1 VRGSRVATAT
11 AFAVLAT
18 LAPVLLLSS
27 PVQAEPQKLK
37 VSRSAAG
44 PWTDRLDTALF
55 NGGGALVPDGSVTDT
70 FYVKNDS
77 PQAARA
83 ALSVPGGPERNDF
96 ERHLIVSAALGG
108 LTSGMPL
115 TDGADSDCTA
125 YVSGPSIPA
134 RGVQEVDVTLHLD
147 DVAGQVAQAQE
158 ADVGL
163 VVTLSQVGP
172 NGRTDICGA
181 EEGADAAAGCAD
193 PSQVVLAV
201 VGDDGCPEIKGEQT
215 LDTAGDLPDTGAPL
229 GTAAIA
235 GLGLVCLGGGALLL
249 VVRRRRE
256 TDQA

>member
-1 VRGSRVATAT
+1 VRRSRVATAT

-27 PVQAEPQKLK
+27 PSQAEPQKLK

-44 PWTDRLDTALF
+44 PWTEQLDTALF
-55 NGGGALVPDGSVTDT
+55 DVGGALVPQDSVTDT

-83 ALSVPGGPERNDF
+83 TLSVPGGPERNDL
-96 ERHLIVSAALGG
+96 ERHLIVSAELGG
-108 LTSGMPL
+108 VTSGMPL
-115 TDGADSDCTA
+115 TGGADPDCTA
-125 YVSGPSIPA
+125 HVSGPSIPA
-134 RGVQEVDVTLHLD
+134 RGVQKVDVTLRLD
-147 DVAGQVAQAQE
+147 DVMGQVAQAQE

-172 NGRTDICGA
+172 NERTDICGA
-181 EEGADAAAGCAD
+181 QEGAEPAAGCAD

-201 VGDDGCPEIKGEQT
+201 VGDAGCPEIKGEQT
-215 LDTAGDLPDTGAPL
+215 LDMAGDLPATGAPP
-229 GTAAIA
+229 GTAAVA
-235 GLGLVCLGGGALLL
+235 GLGLACLAGGALLL